1 MRFLFI
7 IFALFLLTERV
18 SFAATNIATDDLEGI
33 TATDETASEG
43 DKNNQLAS
51 SICQLILLLNGRTGR
66 AIAVIAI
73 IALAFM
79 FTTSKIPLSV
89 FVTFIVGMAL
99 LFGAK
104 SIALVMLPSYV
115 NVKDADRGSVKRS
128 PEELIKQVCPELK

>member
-1 MRFLFI
+1 MRLLFI
-7 IFALFLLTERV
+7 IFALFVLTERV
-18 SFAATNIATDDLEGI
+18 SFAATNIATDDLGVMATDD
-33 TATDETASEG
+33 TATEG

-79 FTTSKIPLSV
+79 FTASKIPLSV

-115 NVKDADRGSVKRS
+115 KVKDADRGSVKRS